1 LGDFYF
7 LANLPSADRLCP
19 PIFDK
24 KLLALRVFC
33 ILNGFIWEVKDRVV
47 RKRAARFNKPHN
59 TQKGQIF

>member
-24 KLLALRVFC
+24 KLLALRTFC
-33 ILNGFIWEVKDRVV
+33 ILIGFIWEGKDRVV
-47 RKRAARFNKPHN
+47 RKRAAKCNKPDKK
-59 TQKGQIF
+59 Q